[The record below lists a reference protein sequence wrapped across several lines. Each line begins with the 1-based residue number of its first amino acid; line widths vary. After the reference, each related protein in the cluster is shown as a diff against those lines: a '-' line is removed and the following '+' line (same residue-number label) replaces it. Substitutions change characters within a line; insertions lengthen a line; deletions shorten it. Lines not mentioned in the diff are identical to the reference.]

1 MKLLKAAAVF
11 GGLAAASI
19 GESAYFYRRTMKRNH
34 AKVEHTIK
42 MAGTDWS
49 QYHEMLQTRKKFFLK
64 QPHEDIYV
72 QSQDKLKLHA
82 TFFPREDNKKVVI
95 CFHGYTSQ
103 GMSDYI
109 GLSDYYMKNG
119 YSMLLPDARA
129 HGQSEGDYVGFGCL
143 DRWDALEWIK
153 WVIKECGEDVKILL
167 HGTSMGGATVLMT
180 SALKLPKQVKG
191 VISDCAFTSP
201 KYVFTH
207 VLRNMYHLPAFPV
220 IQISDCMNRRRA
232 GYGMDECN
240 AAREIRKTRIPVLMI
255 HGDADTFV
263 PVSMCHEIY
272 DNCIAPRR
280 KLIIKGAAHAESYYK
295 DTKAYETALDEFTK
309 AVMKNS

>member
-1 MKLLKAAAVF
+1 MKLLKVAAVL
-11 GGLAAASI
+11 GGIAVASV
-19 GESAYFYRRTMKRNH
+19 GESAYFYQRTMKRNN
-34 AKVEHTIK
+34 AKVERTIK

-49 QYHEMLQTRKKFFLK
+49 QYQEMLQTRKKYFLE
-64 QPHEDIYV
+64 QPHEDVYI
-72 QSQDKLKLHA
+72 QSKDKLKLHA
-82 TFFPREDNKKVVI
+82 TFFPRENKKKVVI
-95 CFHGYTSQ
+95 AFHGYTSQ

-129 HGQSEGDYVGFGCL
+129 HGRSEGDYVGFGCL

-153 WVIKECGEDVKILL
+153 WVIKECGEDVQILL

-207 VLRNMYHLPAFPV
+207 VLKNMYHLPAFPV
-220 IQISDCMNRRRA
+220 IQISDCVNRRKA

-240 AAREIRKTRIPVLMI
+240 AAREIRKTRIPVLLI

-272 DNCIAPRR
+272 DNCIAPRK

-295 DTKAYETALDEFTK
+295 DTKAYEAALDEFTK
-309 AVMKNS
+309 GAIE